1 MRHLDNQRHQYAY
14 IKETVAFVVTQT
26 RYQRLIWCFLR
37 FIDYMYCVAGIVCG
51 YSSDHRPVGYM
62 YMALAHPVDSLRLF

>member
-14 IKETVAFVVTQT
+14 IKETVAFVVTH
-26 RYQRLIWCFLR
+26 
-37 FIDYMYCVAGIVCG
+37 MYCVAGFVCG